1 MLNKLEANTID
12 TYDLKSTFSYLGE
25 EDIKD
30 KSLKGN
36 PVPDNIKE
44 DGKRKGVIGKIGGIG
59 ADSNEP
65 TRNGR
70 RYPLELWQNVEKSE
84 YFIEGMENR
93 CIVGECNHP
102 EERLD
107 YSIPEGAIVLTKY
120 DIQNDGKVYTEF
132 DILDTLPGRTLK
144 TYFDAGCKLGVS
156 SRGLGEEIMKDG
168 EKIIDP
174 ETYQFYC
181 FDAVIFPAVKS
192 ARMELIES
200 TSPKKQKL
208 INSITSEINKCKSLD
223 ECLFIENMSKDTNLY
238 LDEIKEAIE
247 FKKEE
252 FKISDCDNPE
262 EAYKS
267 TKDLLDEIEKLGNNK
282 TERDIKFANYLKDR
296 LNEYELVF
304 KESNELNNKDN
315 TKELAKSIV
324 NKIDKKSHKTKED
337 SQLSD
342 FLKAWLGESKEN
354 ITDLFN
360 QLKESMTDGY
370 IGQSWNEVIDK
381 LKKDGYEIDS
391 AYIERP
397 QNEEDIFLYKD
408 GKTYVANVNK
418 YSDGGYEILTSNIKE
433 EKNNK
438 IKISGPKNISD
449 EDTPEVLDR
458 EPDENLE
465 ILAELQE
472 EVKTKNSNIES
483 LNKQLEQ
490 KTLTIKNLLTKIHNQ
505 DVSLQE
511 NLSTV
516 NELKSEVSKVK
527 SLEEEKNSL
536 ANQLQSKNEEFNILS
551 KRYEKLQSVNKK
563 FSNMLENLSKK
574 YDSVSDINV
583 SLKEKIN
590 TLEHDSNSLKF
601 TNIKLQES
609 IDSDKLSQK
618 KVNTLTENINSLQN
632 ENESLKNEND
642 ILKTTNAEQQVQVEK
657 LNTQNSK
664 LKKQYSQSLDKYIE
678 AICLK
683 FNIKEST
690 LRRLLGENYSIQEID
705 KIASE
710 LVENISKMNALPFTN
725 IVPNKRIVY
734 ENVGL
739 INDSDDNS
747 TKELEEAFSFMVES
761 KK

>member
-1 MLNKLEANTID
+1 MLRTEAK
-12 TYDLKSTFSYLGE
+12 TYDMFCLENSLSYLN
-25 EDIKD
+25 EDDKETNID
-30 KSLKGN
+30 KSVNGK
-36 PVPDNIKE
+36 PVSDEIIKNS
-44 DGKRKGVIGKIGGIG
+44 KLKGVIGKIGGIG

-93 CIVGECNHP
+93 SLIGEADHP
-102 EERLD
+102 QERLD
-107 YSIPEGAIVLTKY
+107 YSVTEGAVVLTKY
-120 DIQNDGKVYTEF
+120 EIQNDGKVYTEF
-132 DILDTLPGRTLK
+132 DILDTIPGRTVK

-156 SRGLGEEIMKDG
+156 SRGLGEEIMRDG

-174 ETYQFYC
+174 DTYQFYC
-181 FDAVIFPAVKS
+181 FDVVAFPAVKS

-223 ECLFIENMSKDTNLY
+223 EVRFIESISQGVNLY
-238 LDEIKEAIE
+238 LDEIKEAIDM
-247 FKKEE
+247 K
-252 FKISDCDNPE
+252 KISLSE
-262 EAYKS
+262 S
-267 TKDLLDEIEKLGNNK
+267 S
-282 TERDIKFANYLKDR
+282 
-296 LNEYELVF
+296 
-304 KESNELNNKDN
+304 ESNNNNEKDN

-391 AYIERP
+391 AYIEHGP
-397 QNEEDIFLYKD
+397 QNEEDVFLYKD

-418 YSDGGYEILTSNIKE
+418 YSNGGYEILTSNIKE

-590 TLEHDSNSLKF
+590 TLEHDSNSLKS
-601 TNIKLQES
+601 TNIKLKES
-609 IDSDKLSQK
+609 IDSDKSIQQ

-632 ENESLKNEND
+632 ENESLKNENN
-642 ILKTTNAEQQVQVEK
+642 ILKTTNNTQQVKYEK
-657 LNTQNSK
+657 LSIQNSE

-690 LRRLLGENYSIQEID
+690 LRRLLGENYSIKDID

-710 LVENISKMNALPFTN
+710 LVENVSKMNALPFTN

-747 TKELEEAFSFMVES
+747 TKELEETFSFMVES